1 MENRNLQQY
10 ILEKAD
16 EPRSYILKTENGR
29 TYRLNRSHIL
39 KIEADEDHMIV
50 ISDDDNEEETSKENV
65 TVQSDDTLKDVKQE
79 ESEVKHTNEWECN
92 RTRENNRSGRVHS
105 V

>member
-16 EPRSYILKTENGR
+16 EPVSYILKAENER

-39 KIEADEDHMIV
+39 KTETDEDHVIV

-65 TVQSDDTLKDVKQE
+65 TVQSDDTLKDMKQE
-79 ESEVKHTNEWECN
+79 V
-92 RTRENNRSGRVHS
+92 RSKTYKWMRMQ
-105 V
+105 